1 MAYLTASAGRV
12 ASGVQRRARS
22 ACAAIAASVLAFMGA
37 SGCGNTVDAHP
48 SDGGPA
54 TPAPCPTTDDGT
66 PIVLASAVALSPI
79 AVDATSVYFD
89 ADDGLTAVSRCGGEP
104 KLLAPGLGAAGL
116 ALDATAIYGTGGKGV
131 FKVPLTGG
139 TPTTLA
145 TVDPSS
151 LAYGIA
157 VDATN
162 VYWTGEGDGTIS
174 KVPIEGGP
182 STTLATAPAWCVTC
196 GSLEIAA
203 HANRVYW
210 LFDGPIGGTCP
221 TDGVPN
227 YPCMGSTVRSVP
239 VGGGSST
246 TVVSGTWGPFTFAI
260 DATSIYWIDGANDVV
275 KKPLGGGTPVVLASG
290 QRRPF
295 SIAVDATHVYWTNL
309 GTGGG
314 IDDGTVMKVP
324 IGGGEP
330 VTLASGQRSP
340 DKIVVD
346 ATSVYWTIWLKAGSE
361 PIPVNVMKLTPK

>member
-1 MAYLTASAGRV
+1 MVLCTASTGHA
-12 ASGVQRRARS
+12 ASGVRDRTRS
-22 ACAAIAASVLAFMGA
+22 ACAAVVVYLVGLAGA
-37 SGCGNTVDAHP
+37 SGCGNP

-104 KLLAPGLGAAGL
+104 KLLTPGLGAAGI
-116 ALDATAIYGTGGKGV
+116 ALDTMAIYGTGGKGV

-145 TVDPSS
+145 TVDAMRS
-151 LAYGIA
+151 AYYIA

-162 VYWTGEGDGTIS
+162 VYWTDAFDGIVS

-182 STTLATAPAWCVTC
+182 STTLATTGQGWGP
-196 GSLEIAA
+196 IAV

-210 LFDGPIGGTCP
+210 LWSGPIAGNCADGPGY
-221 TDGVPN
+221 
-227 YPCMGSTVRSVP
+227 YPCMGTTVRSVP

-260 DATSIYWIDGANDVV
+260 DATSIYWIDDANDVV

-330 VTLASGQRSP
+330 VTLASGQRNP
-340 DKIVVD
+340 DSIVVD
-346 ATSVYWTIWLKAGSE
+346 ATSVYWTTWIKAGME
-361 PIPVNVMKLTPK
+361 PMPVNVMKLTPK